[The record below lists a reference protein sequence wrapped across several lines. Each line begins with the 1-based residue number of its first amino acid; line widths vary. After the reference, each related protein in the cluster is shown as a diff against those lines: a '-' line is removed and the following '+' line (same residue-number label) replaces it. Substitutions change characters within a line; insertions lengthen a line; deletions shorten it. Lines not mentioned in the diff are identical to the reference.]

1 MNGEDSSNLNFAQ
14 NSVSCK
20 IERNNLIPSTTEP
33 ARDVVSPY
41 VACKTSG
48 YNSQSRDNATNSQ
61 VKFSI
66 FY

>member
-14 NSVSCK
+14 NSVSWK
-20 IERNNLIPSTTEP
+20 IERNNPLPSTTEP
-33 ARDVVSPY
+33 ARDVASPS
-41 VACKTSG
+41 VACKTTG
-48 YNSQSRDNATNSQ
+48 NSRQTRDNSTNLQ